1 MGQAGTVRLLLVVL
15 VATASLSGC
24 AGSPCDDLPAL
35 QAEREQRRAAYLE
48 LARSGAP
55 VDETTRADEELHA
68 FERRVFDAEQECAGR
83 A

>member
-1 MGQAGTVRLLLVVL
+1 MRTLLAAVLAALLTV
-15 VATASLSGC
+15 ASLTGC
-24 AGSPCDDLPAL
+24 AGSSCDDLPAL